1 MTERVQFSSAV
12 PVTEKCD
19 VAVFGGGPAGLTA
32 AISAARA
39 GKKTVLVERL
49 GALGG
54 TAAMG
59 YVAPISGF
67 FQKGRQVVGGIAWE
81 LVKRMEAEN
90 AAIVEY
96 PKGHVSYHV
105 ETYKLIAQRMCL
117 ESGVKLMTNAALA
130 ACRCEDGRVTHG
142 VIAGKNGLEAVA
154 AQCFIDATGDAD
166 LCRMA
171 GVTMM
176 PDEGALQPMSLCF
189 VLEGV
194 DIETD
199 LLRDCIHHKGVG
211 GANSIN
217 LRIHDY
223 LKECEARGE
232 LRQFGGPWFNS
243 MVQGNSLIVNVTRC
257 AANGA
262 DRADMTRAE
271 CALREDMFNIAALL
285 KREYPEFRNC
295 SIVASG
301 VNPGVRETRRILGLE
316 AVTVENMLAG
326 YEYPCPVARCAHPID
341 RHCVQ
346 TSDQTLQY
354 FDSAAYIPHTALIP
368 RGMSNLIAAGRCICA
383 DTEAFASLRVQATMM
398 AVGEAAGVMAAQ
410 FCAEGGS
417 VAGLDPALL
426 RRTLAQRGT
435 IPGLSPEASE
445 NM

>member
-1 MTERVQFSSAV
+1 MSEQVQFSSTV
-12 PVTEKCD
+12 PVTETCD

-67 FQKGRQVVGGIAWE
+67 FQNGVQVVGGIAWE
-81 LVKRMEAEN
+81 MVKRLEVEN

-96 PKGHVSYHV
+96 PKGHVSYHA

-130 ACRCEDGRVTHG
+130 ACVCENSRISYG
-142 VIAGKNGLEAVA
+142 VIAGKNGMEAIA
-154 AQCFIDATGDAD
+154 AKCFIDATGDAD

-171 GVTMM
+171 GVPMM
-176 PDEGALQPMSLCF
+176 PDEGELQPMSLCF
-189 VLEGV
+189 VLDGV
-194 DIETD
+194 DAGTE
-199 LLRDCIHHKGVG
+199 LLRGSIHHTGAG
-211 GANSIN
+211 GTNSIH
-217 LRIHDY
+217 RGIHDY

-232 LRQFGGPWFNS
+232 LRQFGGPWFNT

-271 CALREDMFNIAALL
+271 CALREDMFNIVALL
-285 KREYPEFRNC
+285 KREYPEFRSC
-295 SIVASG
+295 SIVSSG
-301 VNPGVRETRRILGLE
+301 VNPGVRETRRILGVE
-316 AVTVENMLAG
+316 TVTVENMLAG
-326 YEYPCPVARCAHPID
+326 REYPCPVARCAHPID

-346 TSDQTLQY
+346 TSDQTLRY
-354 FDSAAYIPHTALIP
+354 FDSVAYIPHTALIP
-368 RGMSNLIAAGRCICA
+368 RGVSNLLAAGRCICA
-383 DTEAFASLRVQATMM
+383 DAEAFASLRVQATLM

-410 FCAEGGS
+410 FCGQGGS
-417 VAGLDPALL
+417 VAELDPALL
-426 RRTLAQRGT
+426 RRMIAQRGT
-435 IPGLSPEASE
+435 IPGLSSEAPE
-445 NM
+445 NV